1 MNIDKNSRK
10 SYSGISQKSHQ
21 LLVVFRNLEKVFV
34 RKTLAIMDQ
43 ESVVMEINSN
53 LEKQL

>member
-1 MNIDKNSRK
+1 MNLDKNSRK
-10 SYSGISQKSHQ
+10 SYNEISQKSNQ
-21 LLVVFRNLEKVFV
+21 LLVFFRNLEKGFV

-43 ESVVMEINSN
+43 ESVVMKISSN

>member
-1 MNIDKNSRK
+1 MNLDKNLRK
-10 SYSGISQKSHQ
+10 SYNGISQKSNQ
-21 LLVVFRNLEKVFV
+21 LLVFFRNLEKGFV

-43 ESVVMEINSN
+43 ESVVMKISSN